1 MDILGVS
8 RNHAAFHGM
17 MQATESAHC
26 CTHSVSS
33 QSIADELLSWYKVGI
48 VSRLEAEVLEA
59 LRRQGLVEL
68 PGHFVW
74 LIRTVLHLTPL
85 YSYSAVLVKGGN
97 CQ

>member
-1 MDILGVS
+1 M
-8 RNHAAFHGM
+8 
-17 MQATESAHC
+17 
-26 CTHSVSS
+26 
-33 QSIADELLSWYKVGI
+33 ADELLSWYKVSI

-59 LRRQGLVEL
+59 LRRPGLVEL